1 MKRNLAIALLLCAC
15 STGINAEDAA
25 TVKPLTMPNDTV
37 HDIEEIVVVGTPKE
51 NARLRQ
57 QTLSSNSFSGT
68 QLRLHGVSSLKSL
81 SAMAP
86 NLFIPSYGSKL
97 TTSAYIR
104 GIGSRINTPAIGLY
118 VDNIPYINKSS
129 FDFNYSD
136 VERIDVMRGPQ
147 GTLYG
152 RNTMGGLIR
161 VFTKSPFAYQG
172 TDLHLEAA
180 THGEYKARV
189 THYHRLSDRFAF
201 SGGFFYEHADGFFR
215 NAAKG
220 NSRADR
226 SNDYGA
232 RLRAVWLPTSNTKL
246 DLTANY
252 EYLTQGAYPYQYLG
266 VAGGEETRADKIGLV
281 SYNRDGH
288 YRRHLFNAGLNIEHQ
303 AQGFTFNSV
312 TGYQLLKDKMDMDQ
326 DYTEMDIFTLQ
337 QRQLSHTLTQDFAF
351 KSRPDRRWEWT
362 TGLSGFYQWLDTKAP
377 VTFHE
382 DGIRSLIE
390 DNVNSVF
397 RRLQASNPRMPS
409 MNLDVLG
416 SSFAIRGAFSTPTAN
431 AALYHQ
437 STVHDL
443 LVPGLSLTLGARVEY
458 ERVWIDY
465 NSGTALTFDFN
476 IPSMERVPSMQPM
489 LQQLKGIGAGSDL
502 MGSLSHDNWE
512 LLPKVAL
519 KFDLDSRNN
528 LYASLSKGYR
538 SGGYNI
544 QMFSDLV
551 ESSLSSSMMGAVDQ
565 KSGGMMTQ
573 MAGDAM
579 SGFAG
584 FEPDV
589 DGTVAYRPERSWN
602 YELGG
607 HFTFADGALQT
618 DMAVFLMNTT
628 DQQISRF
635 SANGFGRI
643 TVNAGKSRSYGAE
656 LSLRWKPTSALSLNA
671 NYGYTHAT
679 FRDYRVSQTTD
690 YTGNWVP
697 FVPRHTLNLNGSY
710 TIGMRRTSWL
720 DAINLNAGYTG
731 AGRIYWTEDNA
742 ASQPFYGLVDGS
754 VELVRGDSVLGV
766 WVRNAF
772 DKSYAAFYFESLGR
786 KFRQRG
792 NPLQVGMTLDLKF

>member
-1 MKRNLAIALLLCAC
+1 MVRNLAVALMLCAC
-15 STGINAEDAA
+15 CTGVRAEDADTA
-25 TVKPLTMPNDTV
+25 KPLTAVNDTV
-37 HDIEEIVVVGTPKE
+37 RDIEEIVVIGTPKE

-68 QLRLHGVSSLKSL
+68 DLRMHGVTSLKSI
-81 SAMAP
+81 SALAP
-86 NLFIPSYGSKL
+86 NLFIPSYGSRL

-161 VFTKSPFAYQG
+161 VFTKSPFSYQG

-180 THGEYKARV
+180 TYGRYKARV
-189 THYHRLSDRFAF
+189 THYHRLTDKFAF
-201 SGGFFYEHADGFFR
+201 SGGFFYEHDDGFFR
-215 NAAKG
+215 NAARG
-220 NSRADR
+220 NSRVDR
-226 SNDYGA
+226 SNDYGT
-232 RLRAVWLPTSNTKL
+232 RLRAVWLPGSNTKL
-246 DLTANY
+246 DFTANY

-266 VAGGEETRADKIGLV
+266 VTGGEETRADKIGLV

-288 YRRHLFNAGLNIEHQ
+288 YRRHLLNTGLNIEHQ
-303 AQGFTFNSV
+303 ATGFVFNSV
-312 TGYQLLKDKMDMDQ
+312 SGFQLLKDRMDMDQ
-326 DYTEMDIFTLQ
+326 DYTEADIFTLQ
-337 QRQLSHTLTQDFAF
+337 QRQRSETLTQEFAF

-362 TGLSGFYQWLDTKAP
+362 TGISGFYQWLDTKAP
-377 VTFHE
+377 VTFYE

-390 DNVNSVF
+390 DNVNAVF
-397 RRLQASNPRMPS
+397 RRLQASNPRMPE
-409 MNLDVLG
+409 MNLDVIG
-416 SSFAIRGAFSTPTAN
+416 SSFAIRGGFSTPTAN
-431 AALYHQ
+431 AAVYHQ
-437 STVHDL
+437 STFHDL
-443 LVPGLSLTLGARVEY
+443 LVHGLSLTVGARMEY
-458 ERVWIDY
+458 ESVWIDY
-465 NSGTALTFDFN
+465 SSGTALVFDFN
-476 IPSMERVPSMQPM
+476 IPSLERVPSMQPV
-489 LQQLKGIGAGSDL
+489 LQQLRNIEAGSDL
-502 MGSLSHDNWE
+502 TGRLSHDNWE

-519 KFDLDSRNN
+519 KYDLDRQNN
-528 LYASLSKGYR
+528 VYASVSKGYR

-544 QMFSDLV
+544 QMFSDLI
-551 ESSLSSSMMGAVDQ
+551 ESSLSAAMMGAVDS

-573 MAGDAM
+573 MAGDALAGM
-579 SGFAG
+579 TGFT
-584 FEPDV
+584 PDV

-607 HFTFADGALQT
+607 HFTLAGGALQT
-618 DMAVFLMNTT
+618 DMAVFLMNTS

-656 LSLRWKPTSALSLNA
+656 LSLRWKPTDRLGLNA

-690 YTGNWVP
+690 YSGNVVP
-697 FVPRHTLNLNGSY
+697 FVPRHTLNVNGRY
-710 TIGMRRTSWL
+710 TFKMRSGAWL
-720 DAINLNAGYTG
+720 DAISLNAGYTG
-731 AGRIYWTEDNA
+731 AGRIYWTEDNT
-742 ASQPFYGLVDGS
+742 ASQPFYGLMDGS
-754 VELVRGDSVLGV
+754 VEFTRGGSVLGV

-786 KFRQRG
+786 KFRQQG
-792 NPLQVGMTLDLKF
+792 DPLQVGMSLDLRF